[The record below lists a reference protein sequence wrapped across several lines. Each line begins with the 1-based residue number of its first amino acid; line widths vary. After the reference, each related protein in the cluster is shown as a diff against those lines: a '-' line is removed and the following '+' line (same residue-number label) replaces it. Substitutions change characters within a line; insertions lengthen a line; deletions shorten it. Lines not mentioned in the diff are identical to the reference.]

1 MLAAAL
7 DVARMVLDSIIML
20 DSAYG
25 RVTLQGYAEAA
36 DEHLSASA
44 GDYNKAVSL
53 WADFVARFVRAALKG
68 ELTFD
73 STKKVQHIAT
83 LACCSCLYRVS

>member
-7 DVARMVLDSIIML
+7 DIARMVLDSIIML

-53 WADFVARFVRAALKG
+53 WGDFVGRFVQAALKG

-73 STKKVQHIAT
+73 STKKVQHIT
-83 LACCSCLYRVS
+83 TIVILQQ